1 MEYQRARGIMMNT
14 FERFESRTL
23 ISATL
28 EMQTALS
35 VGSRASLEP
44 TGTDLPVIK
53 DQKGVPFVPGSS
65 IKGIVRSEM
74 EKVLRSLERETTQ
87 LWACDPF
94 GDAKKPPNKQCIT
107 SEEKDNIIKN
117 IENLPEKDR
126 EKELSRKIW
135 EASCTVCR
143 LFGSPW
149 FASRLAF
156 KDASLTNRQELAE
169 VTSIRDGVGIDRDRG
184 AAKDGLKYDF
194 EVVSPGAE
202 FSFVILAEN
211 VESWEIGLLLSVLRP
226 WQEGYLPI
234 GGKSSRGPGWGKLT
248 EISIERI
255 EKKDLLDYLL
265 GAKTEPVPSNTFV
278 QSFRDYLSQGGNQ
291 NA

>member
-1 MEYQRARGIMMNT
+1 MNT

-65 IKGIVRSEM
+65 IKGVVRSEM
-74 EKVLRSLERETTQ
+74 ERVLRSLDRESTK

-94 GDAKKPPNKQCIT
+94 GEANDLPNKQCIT
-107 SEEKDNIIKN
+107 SKEKNDIEKEVANLTEKDSEAERSK
-117 IENLPEKDR
+117 R
-126 EKELSRKIW
+126 IW
-135 EASCTVCR
+135 EKSCSVCR

-149 FASRLAF
+149 LASRLAF
-156 KDASLTNRQELAE
+156 KDASLINLQELAD
-169 VTSIRDGVGIDRDRG
+169 VTSVRDGVGIDRDRG

-194 EVVSPGAE
+194 EVVSPGAK
-202 FSFVILAEN
+202 FNISILAEN

-234 GGKSSRGPGWGKLT
+234 GGKSSRGPGWGKLE
-248 EISIERI
+248 EISIQRI
-255 EKKDLLDYLL
+255 EKKDLLNYLL
-265 GAKTEPVPSNTFV
+265 GAKTEPVPSETFV
-278 QSFRDYLSQGGNQ
+278 QSFRGHLSQGGVQ